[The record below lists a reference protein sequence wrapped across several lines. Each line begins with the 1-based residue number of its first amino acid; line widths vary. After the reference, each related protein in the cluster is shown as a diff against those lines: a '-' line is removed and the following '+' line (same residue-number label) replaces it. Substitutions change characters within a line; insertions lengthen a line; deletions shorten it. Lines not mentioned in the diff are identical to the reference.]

1 MERRVLEWVFAP
13 GAGGVTVTLFLF
25 SSLLVCFF
33 PMTDDEK
40 FRAVLGT
47 ATVLAVLH
55 YFVARCESL
64 MRFFDKLLS
73 VLSSITLYVLTIC
86 IFAVACHALTGVAI
100 DSAWLRIAAQIASA
114 SYVWA
119 GLRLVRIY
127 GGADTSVLKIVWL
140 SWLMT
145 PLLTERLLIRC
156 VRRQVEA
163 LMAKWE
169 KG

>member
-55 YFVARCESL
+55 
-64 MRFFDKLLS
+64 
-73 VLSSITLYVLTIC
+73 
-86 IFAVACHALTGVAI
+86 
-100 DSAWLRIAAQIASA
+100 
-114 SYVWA
+114 
-119 GLRLVRIY
+119 
-127 GGADTSVLKIVWL
+127 
-140 SWLMT
+140 
-145 PLLTERLLIRC
+145 
-156 VRRQVEA
+156 
-163 LMAKWE
+163 
-169 KG
+169 